1 MDLNKGINICTISLL
16 HHQNVHGGREGGRER
31 GRPGCSLNGVCQKRS
46 MHKVRDKKTK
56 KRSMHMVRDK
66 KTKLVQ
72 VIF

>member
-1 MDLNKGINICTISLL
+1 MHNKFVTSSKCTW
-16 HHQNVHGGREGGRER
+16 REGGRER
-31 GRPGCSLNGVCQKRS
+31 RRPGCSLNGVCQKRS